1 MTSGRHQLVDGIM
14 LSLGAEDKSAIQ
26 EAPGPMLCV
35 CVCQRVGE
43 DVCLY
48 TDIHECMCARQTRK
62 VLDGVSRLISHYGW
76 GETVDE

>member
-1 MTSGRHQLVDGIM
+1 M
-14 LSLGAEDKSAIQ
+14 
-26 EAPGPMLCV
+26 CV